1 MARVSDGAGRK
12 PVIIISWVLFAGF
25 SLASGL
31 AQTLTQLIAFRTVQG
46 IGGSGLFSLA
56 MIVIPELA
64 PKKLWPLMS
73 SLMGISLA
81 CSYVVGKLII
91 RAYQSLFAHGD

>member
-1 MARVSDGAGRK
+1 MARLSDGAGRK
-12 PVIIISWVLFAGF
+12 SVVILSWVLFTGF
-25 SLASGL
+25 SLASGF
-31 AQTLTQLIAFRTVQG
+31 AQSLTQLIAFRTVQG

-64 PKKLWPLMS
+64 PKRLWAFMS
-73 SLMGISLA
+73 SLMGIALA

-91 RAYQSLFAHGD
+91 VHIN